1 MPGTTTLLKK
11 ERVKQNNCKMK
22 LGPDLPVYNYNA
34 TNHTH
39 NLSNSIPNWAGGNP
53 LRLATINLSL
63 PTFRQFK
70 DIKLNEPLRME
81 AKFLY
86 FLTNE
91 TPSLV

>member
-1 MPGTTTLLKK
+1 MLGTRTLLKI

-22 LGPDLPVYNYNA
+22 LGPGLPVHNCN
-34 TNHTH
+34 TTKHTH
-39 NLSNSIPNWAGGNP
+39 NLSNSIPNWAGDNP

-70 DIKLNEPLRME
+70 DIKLNDPLRME
-81 AKFLY
+81 AVFLH
-86 FLTNE
+86 FSTNE